1 MRTFRKTMTVL
12 VVVLVGLGVAV
23 LAIRLYMGR
32 DAESRLRAEEQIDF
46 AAPLPPLDPS
56 HTYVLCPPAGPCKPP
71 ADKAGGSSPVF
82 PVAWERLR
90 DYWREMVAM
99 QPRTDLVDASP
110 DRRHLVY
117 IQRSA
122 VFRFPDIITVEFM
135 PDPGGAGST
144 IAIVSTSRYG
154 KTDLGVNRARVTNWI
169 EILKTMLRREP
180 EA

>member
-1 MRTFRKTMTVL
+1 MGTFRKTMTVL
-12 VVVLVGLGVAV
+12 ASVLVGLGVAV

-32 DAESRLRAEEQIDF
+32 EAESRLRPDERIDF

-56 HTYVLCPPAGPCKPP
+56 HTYALCPAGGPCKPP
-71 ADKAGGSSPVF
+71 AGSAGGASPVF
-82 PVAWERLR
+82 PVTWERLR
-90 DYWREMVAM
+90 DYWREMVTM

-110 DRRHLVY
+110 DRHHLVY

-122 VFRFPDIITVEFM
+122 VFRFPDVITVEFM
-135 PDPGGAGST
+135 PGPGGDGST

-154 KTDLGVNRARVTNWI
+154 KTDLGVNRARVTAWI
-169 EILKTMLRREP
+169 ELLKTMLQREP